1 MDGYLLANRL
11 VNVGTAASALL
22 TVCGGAFDSSGASSE
37 FGSAAVTRASSG
49 AAAASSWCAFLR
61 WSLSVR
67 GTAPSVV
74 EACLPP
80 ELRTI
85 TPALCVATVSD
96 DDDASVSLLRSPDSW
111 VGGSEYIVD
120 IESIMPALWSVADVD
135 DDDAAGLFVRNSG
148 SSLES
153 SDELVVVESI
163 NDLDAEDLDA
173 EDLDAEDLDAEDL
186 DAEDLDAEDLDAEED
201 DVGSESGASETESD
215 VEDSSAHATAG
226 AAAAPLT
233 PRASARAPTW
243 PMHLAHPGLT
253 VSRGIAK
260 PAESAGWRRTRRVP
274 SGFVTSAHVVA
285 ASVRKSAGWRRTR
298 RVPSGFVT
306 SAHAVGRDVI
316 VPP

>member
-1 MDGYLLANRL
+1 MAFGASRAADPETCSMDGYLLANRL

-49 AAAASSWCAFLR
+49 AAAASSWCASLR

-74 EACLPP
+74 EACRPP

-186 DAEDLDAEDLDAEED
+186 DAEDLDAEED

-274 SGFVTSAHVVA
+274 SGFVTSAH
-285 ASVRKSAGWRRTR
+285 
-298 RVPSGFVT
+298 
-306 SAHAVGRDVI
+306 AVGRDVI